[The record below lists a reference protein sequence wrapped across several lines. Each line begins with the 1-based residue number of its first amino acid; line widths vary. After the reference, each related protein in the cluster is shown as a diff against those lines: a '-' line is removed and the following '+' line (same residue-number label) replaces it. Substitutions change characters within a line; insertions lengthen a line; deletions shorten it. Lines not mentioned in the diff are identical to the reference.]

1 MYFNAGDHE
10 FFYATYA
17 VFSFRYNMKQHI
29 KTHRDRNMTPE
40 EEAAY
45 LPKGGRS
52 CRSPRGGGNGRKRGG
67 SGPKVGRGAGRRTPP
82 EEPAEAAMTPEQA
95 AVFEAMYQATVEH
108 SRRRGRINTAG
119 EAAPV
124 DMTTDHLFSSPNGSL
139 SSPARSRRPESRG
152 DGSMSPEQT
161 ALLLQRSADAAAA
174 AKQSNPFFDAA

>member
-1 MYFNAGDHE
+1 
-10 FFYATYA
+10 
-17 VFSFRYNMKQHI
+17 MKQHI

-52 CRSPRGGGNGRKRGG
+52 CRSPRGGNGRKRGG
-67 SGPKVGRGAGRRTPP
+67 SGGGGPKVGRGAGRRTPP
-82 EEPAEAAMTPEQA
+82 EEPAEAAMTPQQA

-108 SRRRGRINTAG
+108 SRRRGRTNTAG

-139 SSPARSRRPESRG
+139 SSPARSRRPESLD
-152 DGSMSPEQT
+152 DGSMSPEQA

-174 AKQSNPFFDAA
+174 AAAAAQQSNPFFDAA

>member
-1 MYFNAGDHE
+1 
-10 FFYATYA
+10 
-17 VFSFRYNMKQHI
+17 MKQHI

-52 CRSPRGGGNGRKRGG
+52 CRSPRGGNGRKRGG
-67 SGPKVGRGAGRRTPP
+67 SGGGGTKVGRGAGRRTPP

-108 SRRRGRINTAG
+108 SRRRGRNNTAG

-124 DMTTDHLFSSPNGSL
+124 DMTTDHLFASPNGSL
-139 SSPARSRRPESRG
+139 ASPARSRRPESRG
-152 DGSMSPEQT
+152 DSSMSPEQT

-174 AKQSNPFFDAA
+174 AAAHQSNPFFEAA